1 MAVIDKTKQDY
12 IDLLGEI
19 KKDALSDL
27 DAKSQDILLPKVE
40 KMVQELTK
48 KRDFSMYAG
57 LDGGNTGLSEVMKTY
72 GDFGNPAKSLKTR
85 NGSLKEER
93 LFSPELV
100 EFYAEK
106 AGMKGWKAAKIEAF
120 AGFLKGVWMD
130 GNRMQGSIPDSIAK
144 AMGETTGSAGGF
156 MVPIEFRPE
165 LLRLIIEDQ
174 VVRPNAF
181 VVPMTS
187 DTLWWPKIVD
197 TSHVSVI
204 HGGFKGTVNAE
215 SADLSSGETDPTF
228 GLIQLIAK
236 KYSDF
241 KTVPN
246 EMIMDSPISVMPLI
260 GVLAR
265 QGLGFYEDRDAIWGT
280 GSNTSMKGFMKS
292 GSLISVTR
300 SVPGHIN
307 WEDILGMQSHLFPS
321 SYKRAVWVCA
331 PSAIVDLGQ
340 MGVTVGMGGS
350 GVWIA
355 NIPGQNAANAIPLPL
370 LGRPLIIS
378 EKMQTLGTAGD
389 IALCDF
395 GYYIIGDRMDMTL
408 AVSTERYFEKDQTGF
423 RIVERVDGQPWIDS
437 ALTAYNGTD
446 TLSAFIALT

>member
-1 MAVIDKTKQDY
+1 MIDITSKEY
-12 IDLLGEI
+12 IELKSKLIEEIGTDLR
-19 KKDALSDL
+19 KDVNDKSWDL
-27 DAKSQDILLPKVE
+27 IAPKVE
-40 KMVQELTK
+40 KIFADLNK

-57 LDGGNTGLSEVMKTY
+57 SGGDTGMTEALAAY
-72 GDFGNPAKSLKTR
+72 HDFGKHKA
-85 NGSLKEER
+85 
-93 LFSPELV
+93 FSKELV
-100 EFYAEK
+100 EFYAPRWKPEK
-106 AGMKGWKAAKIEAF
+106 AQGF
-120 AGFLKGVWMD
+120 AGFLKAVWMNHYAD
-130 GNRMQGSIPDSIAK
+130 LSRNLPASVVK
-144 AMGETTGSAGGF
+144 AMGETAGSTGGF

-197 TSHVSVI
+197 ISHVSYI
-204 HGGFKGTVNAE
+204 HGGFTGTVNAE
-215 SADLSSGETDPTF
+215 SADLSSGEADPTF
-228 GLIQLIAK
+228 GLVQLIAK

-246 EMIMDSPISVMPLI
+246 ELIMDSPISVMPLI

-265 QGLGFYEDRDAIWGT
+265 QGLGFYEDRDAIWGY
-280 GSNTSMKGFMKS
+280 GANTSMKGFMRS

-300 SVPGHIN
+300 SVSSHIN

-321 SYKRAVWVCA
+321 SYKRAVWVCS

-340 MGVTVGMGGS
+340 MGIAVGTGGS

-355 NIPGQNAANAIPLPL
+355 NIPGQNAANALPMQI

-378 EKMQTLGTAGD
+378 EKMQPLGTAGD

-395 GYYIIGDRMDMTL
+395 SYYIIGDRMDVTI

-437 ALTAYNGTD
+437 ALTAYNATD
-446 TLSAFIALT
+446 TLSAFISLS